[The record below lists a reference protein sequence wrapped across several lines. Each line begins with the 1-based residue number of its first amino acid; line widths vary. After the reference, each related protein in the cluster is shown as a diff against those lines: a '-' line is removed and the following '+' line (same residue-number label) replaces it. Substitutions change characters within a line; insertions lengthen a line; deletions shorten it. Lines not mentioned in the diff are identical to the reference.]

1 MAEDKTINTILVL
14 LSQDVDP
21 GPHVEDQLLSTPMFD
36 YTFKSL
42 WRITP
47 KFTSSFRCEHF
58 FPFRM
63 LEQLPIVQGEEKSLR
78 TDSRPS
84 LQRLCSHL
92 TCNFMSQGTMMKT
105 DPLQR
110 NVIEQS
116 LPKRTGNGLLFVCSS
131 LENVALSVSFP
142 RFHWGLLA
150 VSSHILMPLPATKS
164 AHHGCIAR
172 RHTNNLE
179 REISQ
184 KQAVSIH
191 GVCPFPEKI
200 PTAVIGEWTSYKRH
214 EKYQ

>member
-1 MAEDKTINTILVL
+1 ML

-21 GPHVEDQLLSTPMFD
+21 RPHVEDQLLSTPMFE

-47 KFTSSFRCEHF
+47 KLTSSFRSEHC

-63 LEQLPIVQGEEKSLR
+63 LERLPIVQGEEKSLR

-84 LQRLCSHL
+84 VRRLCSHL
-92 TCNFMSQGTMMKT
+92 TYSFMSQATMMKT

-110 NVIEQS
+110 KVIEQS
-116 LPKRTGNGLLFVCSS
+116 LPKGTWTGLLFVCSS
-131 LENVALSVSFP
+131 LENAALSVPFP
-142 RFHWGLLA
+142 RFHWGRLS

-179 REISQ
+179 RKISR

-191 GVCPFPEKI
+191 GVCPFAEKI
-200 PTAVIGEWTSYKRH
+200 PTAVICEWTNYKRH
-214 EKYQ
+214 EKYL